1 MYLKKLCK
9 SEALISVVIL
19 TATLSLARW
28 VEGQENRGKTCT
40 FDSYIVNSVT
50 VTSLLPET
58 GFCDTVSGSLRIDE
72 TTNLTHQQ
80 LSDALGRVG
89 LVMGNVAIVNTAFTN
104 LSFFSE
110 LYAVTG
116 SVDGLGYGLLIMNNT
131 KLETMNGA
139 LLLTHPVAQIK
150 GNPLLDPNCTHVYL
164 YYPTNRDRRIRK
176 NRLNCGCEVDDPIT
190 NANIHQ
196 IDDNCNLILGDLI
209 IHGANSPSPEILA
222 EKFASAT
229 LITGEISIVNTN
241 YTVLDFL
248 KNVRTIEV
256 HYEESYVQR
265 EEIEDRVCRIG
276 NVTNVSVLPDDC
288 HTLVGDLT
296 IDEQSRPEDFW
307 KLYNVTRIY
316 GGLTIRNSSLKSFSP
331 LWQLNGIYSFAED
344 QSALVIE
351 SNAVLKS
358 AYFGVM
364 ERMMSYLPC
373 SIAENPA
380 LSISEHECGL
390 LNTTTADRVN
400 FRGNKDD
407 CPGKRGSAGSIVEY
421 IHIPVLLLALY

>member
-116 SVDGLGYGLLIMNNT
+116 SVDGL
-131 KLETMNGA
+131 
-139 LLLTHPVAQIK
+139 
-150 GNPLLDPNCTHVYL
+150 D
-164 YYPTNRDRRIRK
+164 
-176 NRLNCGCEVDDPIT
+176 
-190 NANIHQ
+190 
-196 IDDNCNLILGDLI
+196 
-209 IHGANSPSPEILA
+209 
-222 EKFASAT
+222 
-229 LITGEISIVNTN
+229 
-241 YTVLDFL
+241 
-248 KNVRTIEV
+248 
-256 HYEESYVQR
+256 VQR